1 MFFGE
6 AVGLGLSAIGLG
18 TSIFGGAQQ
27 DSAAQKAADAAYKY
41 DTQVWKYNWKEA
53 KRDYNY
59 AKKSRNIAIKN
70 NENELAYRE
79 ETAKRD
85 WQYGMAIRD
94 VRNRTAQRQW
104 QQSEANFKKQL
115 SFNNLA
121 AAEAYESA
129 NRQFREIGI
138 AQAFQSQDQ
147 MVAEIQETGKG
158 LARGQA
164 GRSAA
169 KTMQSSL
176 AAYGRNVAI
185 MEESM
190 RSAKAQH
197 VANIRGINLK
207 KLEAD
212 LAAEA
217 ARMLKPEMEPALPE
231 PLAMPRTIFQKPQ
244 KPKKPPKPIKYAAG
258 GGNTLGAIAGAFD
271 TLGGINWGSFGKP
284 SQAAQQVTNV
294 TAP

>member
-18 TSIFGGAQQ
+18 ASIFGGAKQ
-27 DSAAQKAADAAYKY
+27 DSAAEKAAAAQNKY
-41 DTQVWKYNWKEA
+41 NRQVWKYNWKEA
-53 KRDYNY
+53 KRDYRY
-59 AKKSRNIAIKN
+59 ANKSRDIAIQN
-70 NENELAYRE
+70 NENELAFRE
-79 ETAKRD
+79 QTAKLD
-85 WQYGMAIRD
+85 WQYGMSIRD
-94 VRNRTAQRQW
+94 YRYNNAMRQYN
-104 QQSEANFKKQL
+104 QSESNYKKQL

-138 AQAFQSQDQ
+138 SQAFQHQDM
-147 MVAEIQETGKG
+147 MVQSIQEEGKAA
-158 LARGQA
+158 ARGQA

-169 KTMQSSL
+169 KTLQSTL
-176 AAYGRNVAI
+176 ASYGRNVAI

-190 RSAKAQH
+190 RSAKAEH
-197 VANIRGINLK
+197 IANIKGINLK

-231 PLAMPRTIFQKPQ
+231 PLAMPRTIFQKVQ
-244 KPKKPPKPIKYAAG
+244 KPKKPPKPVKYAAAG
-258 GGNTLGAIAGAFD
+258 GATLGSIGSAFS
-271 TLGGINWGSFGKP
+271 TLGGIDWGGFGQP
-284 SQAAQQVTNV
+284 SQAAQRNTGVSL
-294 TAP
+294 

>member
-1 MFFGE
+1 MFFAE
-6 AVGLGLSAIGLG
+6 AVGLGLSAAGLG
-18 TSIFGGAQQ
+18 AGIFGGAQQ
-27 DSAAQKAADAAYKY
+27 DSAAQQAASAAHKY

-59 AKKSRNIAIKN
+59 SRKSRDIAIQN
-70 NENELAYRE
+70 NENELSFRE
-79 ETAKRD
+79 DTARRD

-94 VRNRTAQRQW
+94 QRNRNAMRQW
-104 QQSEANFKKQL
+104 EQSETNFKKQL

-138 AQAFQSQDQ
+138 AQAFQSQEQ
-147 MVAEIQETGKG
+147 LVASIQETGKIE
-158 LARGQA
+158 AAGQA

-169 KTMQSSL
+169 KSMQSSL

-197 VANIRGINLK
+197 VANIRGIDLK
-207 KLEAD
+207 KLESD

-231 PLAMPRTIFQKPQ
+231 PLAMPRTIFQEVK
-244 KPKKPPKPIKYAAG
+244 KPKKPPKPIKYAAA

-271 TLGGINWGSFGKP
+271 TLGGINWGGFGQP
-284 SQAAQQVTNV
+284 SQAAKQSTGVS
-294 TAP
+294 

>member
-18 TSIFGGAQQ
+18 TSIFGASKQ
-27 DSAAQKAADAAYKY
+27 DSAAQKAADASYKY
-41 DTQVWKYNWKEA
+41 DTKVWKYNWKEA
-53 KRDYNY
+53 KRDYRY
-59 AKKSRNIAIKN
+59 ANRSRDIAIRN
-70 NENELAYRE
+70 NENELAFRE
-79 ETAKRD
+79 ATAKLD

-94 VRNRTAQRQW
+94 VRNRTAQRQYA
-104 QQSEANFKKQL
+104 QSEANYKKQL

-129 NRQFREIGI
+129 NRQFKEIGI
-138 AQAFQSQDQ
+138 AQSFQYQDQ
-147 MVAEIQETGKG
+147 LVQSIEEEGKVRATGNS
-158 LARGQA
+158 

-169 KTMQSSL
+169 KSLQANL

-231 PLAMPRTIFQKPQ
+231 PLAMPRTIFQNVQ
-244 KPKKPPKPIKYAAG
+244 KPKKPPKPIKYAPG
-258 GGNTLGAIAGAFD
+258 GGNTLGAIAEGFS
-271 TLGGINWGSFGKP
+271 TLGGINWGGFGKP
-284 SQAAQQVTNV
+284 SQAAQQKANV
-294 TAP
+294 TAT

>member
-1 MFFGE
+1 MFFAE
-6 AVGLGLSAIGLG
+6 AVGLGLSAAGIGAN
-18 TSIFGGAQQ
+18 IFGAAKQ
-27 DSAAQKAADAAYKY
+27 DDSAQKAADAAYKF
-41 DTQVWKYNWKEA
+41 DTKQWKYNWKEA
-53 KRDYNY
+53 RRDYDY
-59 AKKSRNIAIKN
+59 SKKSRNIAKRN
-70 NENELAYRE
+70 NENELAFRE

-94 VRNRTAQRQW
+94 QRNRTATRQW
-104 QQSEANFKKQL
+104 EQSEGNFKKQL

-121 AAEAYESA
+121 AAEAHEAA

-138 AQAFQSQDQ
+138 GQAFQSQEQ
-147 MVAEIQETGKG
+147 MVASIEETGKTA
-158 LARGQA
+158 ARGQA
-164 GRSAA
+164 GRSAGKA
-169 KTMQSSL
+169 MQSNL

-271 TLGGINWGSFGKP
+271 TLGGINWGGFGQP
-284 SQAAQQVTNV
+284 SQAAQQKTGITGN
-294 TAP
+294 